1 MMKKREFLIKAIQ
14 YISRNIRYFNVVNPN
29 IIALAERERCYRK
42 LKRKYKKILTTD
54 KSINID
60 KKEEEKSNKIW
71 ICWFQGIEKAP
82 ELVKAC
88 YNSVVKNYN
97 DKQIIVLTEENY
109 KQYVDIPE
117 YILKKWEKG
126 YITFAHF
133 SDILRIELLSKY
145 GGLWL
150 DSTIF
155 TTKKSD
161 LVFNDNI
168 ELFVFKQVDLD
179 RKNSLTVVASNWL
192 IYANKDNNI
201 INLTKKL
208 LYQYWKDYN
217 HAINYNIFHIFFK
230 FATEV
235 YKDEW
240 DKVPTF
246 NNISPHILQFELNDD
261 FEEVRF
267 NQIRGMSDFHKL
279 NWRIKS
285 ENKNS
290 YYNYIVDNYKKD
302 IKNIRGKNND

>member
-1 MMKKREFLIKAIQ
+1 MNKREFLIKAIQ
-14 YISRNIRYFNVVNPN
+14 YISRNIRYFNIINPN
-29 IIALAERERCYRK
+29 IIGLAERERCYRK
-42 LKRKYKKILTTD
+42 LKRKYKKILTID
-54 KSINID
+54 KSITID
-60 KKEEEKSNKIW
+60 KNKEEKSNKIW
-71 ICWFQGIEKAP
+71 ICWFQGIENAP

-97 DKQIIVLTEENY
+97 DKEIIVLTEENY

-155 TTKKSD
+155 TTKRSE
-161 LVFNDNI
+161 LVFNENI
-168 ELFVFKQVDLD
+168 ELFVYKQVDLD
-179 RKNSLTVVASNWL
+179 RKNPLSIVASSWL
-192 IYANKDNNI
+192 IYSNKNNNI

-208 LYQYWKDYN
+208 LHEYWKNYN
-217 HAINYNIFHIFFK
+217 HIINYNLIHLFFTLS
-230 FATEV
+230 TEV

-267 NQIRGMSDFHKL
+267 NQIRDMSDFHKL

-290 YYNYIVDNYKKD
+290 YYNYIVDNYNKD

>member
-1 MMKKREFLIKAIQ
+1 MNKREFLIKAIQ
-14 YISRNIRYFNVVNPN
+14 YVSRNIRYFNVINPN

-240 DKVPTF
+240 NKVPTF

-267 NQIRGMSDFHKL
+267 NQIRDMSDFHKL

>member
-1 MMKKREFLIKAIQ
+1 MNKREFLIKAIQ
-14 YISRNIRYFNVVNPN
+14 YISRNIRYFNVINPN
-29 IIALAERERCYRK
+29 IIGLAERERCYRK
-42 LKRKYKKILTTD
+42 LKRKYKKILTID
-54 KSINID
+54 KSITID
-60 KKEEEKSNKIW
+60 KNKEEKSNKIW
-71 ICWFQGIEKAP
+71 ICWFQGIENAP

-97 DKQIIVLTEENY
+97 DKEIIVLTEENY

-155 TTKKSD
+155 TTKRSE
-161 LVFNDNI
+161 LVFNENI
-168 ELFVFKQVDLD
+168 ELFVYKQVDLD
-179 RKNSLTVVASNWL
+179 RKNPLSIVASSWL
-192 IYANKDNNI
+192 MYSNKNNNI

-208 LYQYWKDYN
+208 LHEYWKNYN
-217 HAINYNIFHIFFK
+217 HIINYNLIHLFFTLS
-230 FATEV
+230 TEV

>member
-1 MMKKREFLIKAIQ
+1 MNKREFLIKAIQ
-14 YISRNIRYFNVVNPN
+14 YVSRNIRYFNVINPN

-261 FEEVRF
+261 FEELRF

-285 ENKNS
+285 KNKNS
-290 YYNYIVDNYKKD
+290 YYNYIVDNYNND

>member
-1 MMKKREFLIKAIQ
+1 MNKREFLIKAIQ
-14 YISRNIRYFNVVNPN
+14 YISRNIRYFNVINPN
-29 IIALAERERCYRK
+29 IIGLAERERCYRK
-42 LKRKYKKILTTD
+42 LKRKYKKILTID
-54 KSINID
+54 KSITID
-60 KKEEEKSNKIW
+60 KNKEEKSNKIW
-71 ICWFQGIEKAP
+71 ICWFQGIENAP

-97 DKQIIVLTEENY
+97 DKEIIVLTEENY

-168 ELFVFKQVDLD
+168 ELFVFKHVDLD
-179 RKNSLTVVASNWL
+179 RKNLLAVIASNWL
-192 IYANKDNNI
+192 IYANRDNNI

-208 LYQYWKDYN
+208 LYKYWKDYN

-246 NNISPHILQFELNDD
+246 NNISPHILQFELNDN

-290 YYNYIVDNYKKD
+290 YYNYIVDNYNKD

>member
-1 MMKKREFLIKAIQ
+1 MKKREFLIKAIQ
-14 YISRNIRYFNVVNPN
+14 YISRNIRYFNVVNSN

-42 LKRKYKKILTTD
+42 LKRKYRKIL
-54 KSINID
+54 INDNPVTNDEKII
-60 KKEEEKSNKIW
+60 EKSNKIW
-71 ICWFQGIEKAP
+71 ICWFQGLENAP

-88 YNSVVKNYN
+88 YNSVLKNYK
-97 DKQIIVLTEENY
+97 DKEIIVLTEENY
-109 KQYVDIPE
+109 EQYVDIPE
-117 YILKKWEKG
+117 YILKKWKKG

-155 TTKKSD
+155 TTKKSE
-161 LVFNDNI
+161 LVFNENI

-179 RKNSLTVVASNWL
+179 RKNSLSVVASNWL
-192 IYANKDNNI
+192 IYGNKDNNI

-208 LYQYWKDYN
+208 LYYYWKDYN
-217 HAINYNIFHIFFK
+217 YAINYNIFHIFFK
-230 FATEV
+230 LATEV

-240 DKVPTF
+240 NKVPTF
-246 NNISPHILQFELNDD
+246 NNISPHILQFELCEEFNDKR
-261 FEEVRF
+261 FE
-267 NQIRGMSDFHKL
+267 QIKNMSDFHKL

-285 ENKNS
+285 ENKNN
-290 YYNYIVDNYKKD
+290 YYNYIVDNYNND

>member
-42 LKRKYKKILTTD
+42 LKRKYRKIL
-54 KSINID
+54 INDEPIIND
-60 KKEEEKSNKIW
+60 EKIIEKSNKIW
-71 ICWFQGIEKAP
+71 ICWFQGIENAP

-88 YNSVVKNYN
+88 YNSVLKNYK
-97 DKQIIVLTEENY
+97 DKEIIVLTEENY
-109 KQYVDIPE
+109 KKYVDMPE
-117 YILKKWEKG
+117 HIIKKWEKG

-155 TTKKSD
+155 TTKRSE
-161 LVFNDNI
+161 LVFNENI

-179 RKNSLTVVASNWL
+179 RKNSLAVVASNWL
-192 IYANKDNNI
+192 IYANKNNNI

-208 LYQYWKDYN
+208 LYYYWKDYN
-217 HAINYNIFHIFFK
+217 YAINYNIFHIFFK
-230 FATEV
+230 LATEV

-240 DKVPTF
+240 KNVPTF
-246 NNISPHILQFELNDD
+246 NNISPHILQFELCEEFNDKR
-261 FEEVRF
+261 FE
-267 NQIRGMSDFHKL
+267 QIKNMSDFHKL

-285 ENKNS
+285 ESKNS
-290 YYNYIVDNYKKD
+290 FYNYIVDNYKND

>member
-1 MMKKREFLIKAIQ
+1 MNKREFLIKAIQ
-14 YISRNIRYFNVVNPN
+14 YIIRNIRYFNVINPN
-29 IIALAERERCYRK
+29 IIGLAERERCYRK
-42 LKRKYKKILTTD
+42 LKRKYKKILTID
-54 KSINID
+54 KSITID
-60 KKEEEKSNKIW
+60 KNKEEKSNKIW
-71 ICWFQGIEKAP
+71 ICWFQGIENAP

-97 DKQIIVLTEENY
+97 DKEIIVLTEENY

-155 TTKKSD
+155 TTKRSE
-161 LVFNDNI
+161 LVFNENI
-168 ELFVFKQVDLD
+168 ELFVYKQVDLD
-179 RKNSLTVVASNWL
+179 RKNPLSIVASSWL
-192 IYANKDNNI
+192 MYSNKNNNI

-208 LYQYWKDYN
+208 LHEYWKNYN
-217 HAINYNIFHIFFK
+217 HIINYNLIHLFFTLS
-230 FATEV
+230 TEV

-240 DKVPTF
+240 NKVPTF

>member
-1 MMKKREFLIKAIQ
+1 MNKREFLIKAIQ
-14 YISRNIRYFNVVNPN
+14 YISRNIRYFNIINPN
-29 IIALAERERCYRK
+29 IIGLAERERCYRK
-42 LKRKYKKILTTD
+42 LKRKYKKILTID
-54 KSINID
+54 KSITID
-60 KKEEEKSNKIW
+60 KNKEEKSNKIW
-71 ICWFQGIEKAP
+71 ICWFQGIENAP

-97 DKQIIVLTEENY
+97 DKEIIVLTEENY

-155 TTKKSD
+155 TTKRSE
-161 LVFNDNI
+161 LVFNENI
-168 ELFVFKQVDLD
+168 ELFVYKQVDLD
-179 RKNSLTVVASNWL
+179 RKNPLSIVASSWL
-192 IYANKDNNI
+192 MYSNKNNNI

-208 LYQYWKDYN
+208 LHEYWKNYN
-217 HAINYNIFHIFFK
+217 HIINYNLIHLFFTLS
-230 FATEV
+230 TEV

-240 DKVPTF
+240 NKVPTF
-246 NNISPHILQFELNDD
+246 NNISPHILQFELCEEFNDKR
-261 FEEVRF
+261 FE
-267 NQIRGMSDFHKL
+267 QIKNMSDFHKL
-279 NWRIKS
+279 NWRIES

-290 YYNYIVDNYKKD
+290 FYNYIVNNYKND

>member
-1 MMKKREFLIKAIQ
+1 MNKREFLIKAIQ
-14 YISRNIRYFNVVNPN
+14 YISRNIRYFNVINPN
-29 IIALAERERCYRK
+29 IIGLAERERCYRK
-42 LKRKYKKILTTD
+42 LKRKYKKILTID
-54 KSINID
+54 KSITID
-60 KKEEEKSNKIW
+60 KNKEEKSNKIW
-71 ICWFQGIEKAP
+71 VCWFQGIENAP

-97 DKQIIVLTEENY
+97 DKEIIVLTEENY

-155 TTKKSD
+155 TTKRSE
-161 LVFNDNI
+161 LVFNENI
-168 ELFVFKQVDLD
+168 ELFVYKQVDLD
-179 RKNSLTVVASNWL
+179 RKNPLSIVASSWL
-192 IYANKDNNI
+192 MYSNKNNNI

-208 LYQYWKDYN
+208 LHEYWKNYN
-217 HAINYNIFHIFFK
+217 HIINYNLIHLFFTLS
-230 FATEV
+230 TEV

-240 DKVPTF
+240 NKVPTF

>member
-1 MMKKREFLIKAIQ
+1 MPEH
-14 YISRNIRYFNVVNPN
+14 
-29 IIALAERERCYRK
+29 II
-42 LKRKYKKILTTD
+42 
-54 KSINID
+54 
-60 KKEEEKSNKIW
+60 
-71 ICWFQGIEKAP
+71 
-82 ELVKAC
+82 
-88 YNSVVKNYN
+88 
-97 DKQIIVLTEENY
+97 
-109 KQYVDIPE
+109 
-117 YILKKWEKG
+117 KKWEKG

-155 TTKKSD
+155 TTKRSE
-161 LVFNDNI
+161 LVFNENI

-179 RKNSLTVVASNWL
+179 RKNSLAVVASNWL
-192 IYANKDNNI
+192 IYANKNNNI

-208 LYQYWKDYN
+208 LYYYWKDYN
-217 HAINYNIFHIFFK
+217 YAINYNIFHIFFK
-230 FATEV
+230 LATEV

-240 DKVPTF
+240 KNVPTF

-261 FEEVRF
+261 FQEIRF
-267 NQIRGMSDFHKL
+267 NEIKNMSDFHKL

-290 YYNYIVDNYKKD
+290 FYNYIVDNYKND

>member
-1 MMKKREFLIKAIQ
+1 MNKREFLIKAIQ
-14 YISRNIRYFNVVNPN
+14 YMSRNIRYFNVINPN
-29 IIALAERERCYRK
+29 IIGLAERERCYRK
-42 LKRKYKKILTTD
+42 LKRKYKKILIND

-60 KKEEEKSNKIW
+60 KKKEEKSNKIW
-71 ICWFQGIEKAP
+71 ICWFQGIENAP
-82 ELVKAC
+82 EIVKAC

-97 DKQIIVLTEENY
+97 DKEIIVLTEENY
-109 KQYVDIPE
+109 KQYVNIPE

-126 YITFAHF
+126 YINFAHF

-145 GGLWL
+145 GGLWI

-179 RKNSLTVVASNWL
+179 RKNSLAVVASNWL
-192 IYANKDNNI
+192 IYANRDNNI

-267 NQIRGMSDFHKL
+267 NQIRDMSDFHKL

-290 YYNYIVDNYKKD
+290 YYNYIVDNYNKD

>member
-1 MMKKREFLIKAIQ
+1 MKKREFLIKVIQ

-42 LKRKYKKILTTD
+42 LKRKYRKIL
-54 KSINID
+54 INDNPIIND
-60 KKEEEKSNKIW
+60 EKIIEKSNKIW
-71 ICWFQGIEKAP
+71 ICWFQGIENAP

-88 YNSVVKNYN
+88 YNSVLKNYK
-97 DKQIIVLTEENY
+97 DKEIIVLTEENY
-109 KQYVDIPE
+109 KKYVDMPE
-117 YILKKWEKG
+117 HIIKKWEKG

-155 TTKKSD
+155 TTKRSE
-161 LVFNDNI
+161 LVFNENI

-179 RKNSLTVVASNWL
+179 RKNSLSVVASNWL

-208 LYQYWKDYN
+208 LYYYWEDYN
-217 HAINYNIFHIFFK
+217 YAINYNIFHIFFK
-230 FATEV
+230 LATEV

-240 DKVPTF
+240 KNVPTF
-246 NNISPHILQFELNDD
+246 NNISPHILQFELCEEFNDKR
-261 FEEVRF
+261 FE
-267 NQIRGMSDFHKL
+267 QIKNMSDFHKL

-290 YYNYIVDNYKKD
+290 FYNYIVDNYKND

>member
-1 MMKKREFLIKAIQ
+1 MKKREFLIKAIQ
-14 YISRNIRYFNVVNPN
+14 YVSRNIRYFNVINPN

-42 LKRKYKKILTTD
+42 LKRKYKKILIDD
-54 KSINID
+54 KSINSD
-60 KKEEEKSNKIW
+60 KKKEEKSNKIW
-71 ICWFQGIEKAP
+71 ICWFQGIENAP

-97 DKQIIVLTEENY
+97 DKEIIVLTEENY
-109 KQYVDIPE
+109 KQYVDMPE

-155 TTKKSD
+155 TTKKSE
-161 LVFNDNI
+161 LVFNEDI
-168 ELFVFKQVDLD
+168 DLFVYKQVDLD
-179 RKNSLTVVASNWL
+179 RKNPLSIVASSWL
-192 IYANKDNNI
+192 MYSNKNNNI

-208 LYQYWKDYN
+208 LYEYWKNYN
-217 HAINYNIFHIFFK
+217 YIINYNLIHLFFTLS
-230 FATEV
+230 TEV

-240 DKVPTF
+240 NKVPTF
-246 NNISPHILQFELNDD
+246 NNISPHILQFELCEEFNDKR
-261 FEEVRF
+261 FE
-267 NQIRGMSDFHKL
+267 QIKNMSDFHKL

-290 YYNYIVDNYKKD
+290 YYNYIVDNYKND

>member
-1 MMKKREFLIKAIQ
+1 MNKREFLIKAIQ
-14 YISRNIRYFNVVNPN
+14 YISRNIRYFNVINPN
-29 IIALAERERCYRK
+29 IIGLAERERCYRK
-42 LKRKYKKILTTD
+42 LKRKYKKILTID
-54 KSINID
+54 KSITID
-60 KKEEEKSNKIW
+60 KNKEEKSNKIW
-71 ICWFQGIEKAP
+71 ICWFQGIENAP

-97 DKQIIVLTEENY
+97 DKEIIVLTEENY

-155 TTKKSD
+155 TTKRSE
-161 LVFNDNI
+161 LVFNENI
-168 ELFVFKQVDLD
+168 ELFVYKQVDLD
-179 RKNSLTVVASNWL
+179 RKNPLSIVASSWL
-192 IYANKDNNI
+192 MYSNKNNNI

-208 LYQYWKDYN
+208 LHEYWKNYN
-217 HAINYNIFHIFFK
+217 HIINYNLIHLFFTLS
-230 FATEV
+230 TEV

-240 DKVPTF
+240 NKVPTF

>member
-14 YISRNIRYFNVVNPN
+14 YISRNIRYFNVVNSN

-42 LKRKYKKILTTD
+42 LKRKYRKIL
-54 KSINID
+54 INDTLVTNDEKII
-60 KKEEEKSNKIW
+60 EKSNKIW
-71 ICWFQGIEKAP
+71 ICWFQGIENAP

-88 YNSVVKNYN
+88 YNSVLKNYK
-97 DKQIIVLTEENY
+97 DKEIIVLTEENY
-109 KQYVDIPE
+109 KKYVDIPK
-117 YILKKWEKG
+117 YILKKWKKG

-155 TTKKSD
+155 TTKKSE
-161 LVFNDNI
+161 LVFNEDI
-168 ELFVFKQVDLD
+168 DLFVYKQVDLD
-179 RKNSLTVVASNWL
+179 RKNSLAVVASNWL
-192 IYANKDNNI
+192 IYANKNNNI

-208 LYQYWKDYN
+208 LYYYWKNYN
-217 HAINYNIFHIFFK
+217 YAINYNIFHIFFK
-230 FATEV
+230 LATEV

-240 DKVPTF
+240 NKVPTF
-246 NNISPHILQFELNDD
+246 NNISPHILQFELCEEFNDKR
-261 FEEVRF
+261 FE
-267 NQIRGMSDFHKL
+267 QIKNMSDFHKL

-290 YYNYIVDNYKKD
+290 FYNYIVDNYKND

>member
-42 LKRKYKKILTTD
+42 LKRKYRKILIND
-54 KSINID
+54 KPIINDEKII
-60 KKEEEKSNKIW
+60 EKSNKIW
-71 ICWFQGIEKAP
+71 ICWFQGIENAP

-88 YNSVVKNYN
+88 YNSVLKNYK
-97 DKQIIVLTEENY
+97 DKEIIVLTEENY
-109 KQYVDIPE
+109 KKYVDMPE
-117 YILKKWEKG
+117 YIIKKWEKG

-155 TTKKSD
+155 TTKRSE
-161 LVFNDNI
+161 LVFNENI

-179 RKNSLTVVASNWL
+179 RKNSLSVVASNWL

-208 LYQYWKDYN
+208 LYYYWKDYN
-217 HAINYNIFHIFFK
+217 YAINYNIFHIFFK
-230 FATEV
+230 LATEV

-240 DKVPTF
+240 KNVPTF

-261 FEEVRF
+261 FQEIRF
-267 NQIRGMSDFHKL
+267 NEIKNMSDFHKL
-279 NWRIKS
+279 NWRIES

-290 YYNYIVDNYKKD
+290 FYNYIVDNYKND